1 MRHRKS
7 PKTPGRTNEQ
17 RKIILENLATSL
29 ILHER
34 LETTVAKAR
43 AVRPFVERLIS
54 SSRTGTLAARRRAE
68 SKLTHKNAVRKLF
81 EVLGPK
87 YKERPGGYTRIRRT
101 RTRVG
106 DSAELAVISF
116 VE

>member
-1 MRHRKS
+1 MRHRKVR
-7 PKTPGRTNEQ
+7 KTPGRTFEQ
-17 RKIILENLATSL
+17 RKIVLENLATSL

-34 LETTVAKAR
+34 LETTITKAR
-43 AVRPFVERLIS
+43 ALAPFVERLIS
-54 SSRTGTLAARRRAE
+54 ASRTGTLAARRRAE

-81 EVLGPK
+81 EVIGPK

-101 RTRVG
+101 RTRAG
-106 DSAELAVISF
+106 DSAELAVITF